1 MINRNKTAYVFLFLA
16 LTALLNACND
26 DDGQLN
32 KANVQNTV
40 AMQCLELQSQC
51 QFDVADGH
59 VNVLFDV
66 NKIVAE
72 HAFNISVNY
81 RGVHGIKAVSGYME
95 GVDMFMGKIPL
106 FLEPHIGL
114 DTIAINKVASSK
126 VQALEHEK
134 PIAEAQ
140 RQIFRGELL
149 VGSCSAEQMTWKIW
163 LTFTMADNQSHTIM
177 LTIVSYRQ

>member
-1 MINRNKTAYVFLFLA
+1 MINSNKTVYVFLFLA
-16 LTALLNACND
+16 LTALLSACND

-32 KANVQNTV
+32 QANVQNTV
-40 AMQCLELQSQC
+40 AMQCLEFQSQC

-59 VNVLFDV
+59 VDVLFDV

-81 RGVHGIKAVSGYME
+81 RGVNNIKAVNGYME

-114 DTIAINKVASSK
+114 DDITINEVTSSK
-126 VQALEHEK
+126 AQALENEK
-134 PIAEAQ
+134 PIGEAQ
-140 RQIFRGELL
+140 KQIYRGELL
-149 VGSCSAEQMTWKIW
+149 VGSCSAGQMIWKIW
-163 LTFTMADNQSHTIM
+163 LTLTTADDQSNTIM
-177 LTIVSYRQ
+177 LTVVSYRQ

>member
-1 MINRNKTAYVFLFLA
+1 MINRNKTMSVFLFLA
-16 LTALLNACND
+16 LTTLLTACND
-26 DDGQLN
+26 DDSQLS
-32 KANVQNTV
+32 KVNVRNIV

-59 VNVLFDV
+59 VDVLFDV

-72 HAFNISVNY
+72 QAFNISVNY
-81 RGVHGIKAVSGYME
+81 RGVNNIKAVTGYME

-114 DTIAINKVASSK
+114 DDITINKVTSSK
-126 VQALEHEK
+126 TQALENEK
-134 PIAEAQ
+134 PIVEAQ
-140 RQIFRGELL
+140 IQIFTGELL

-163 LTFTMADNQSHTIM
+163 LTFTTADNQSHTIM

>member
-1 MINRNKTAYVFLFLA
+1 MINSNQTVYVFLFLA
-16 LTALLNACND
+16 LTALLSACND

-32 KANVQNTV
+32 QANVQNTV
-40 AMQCLELQSQC
+40 AMQCLEFQSQC

-59 VNVLFDV
+59 VDVLFDV

-81 RGVHGIKAVSGYME
+81 RGVNNIKAVNGYME

-114 DTIAINKVASSK
+114 DDITINKVASSK
-126 VQALEHEK
+126 AQALENEK

-140 RQIFRGELL
+140 KQIYRGELL

-163 LTFTMADNQSHTIM
+163 LTLTTADDQSNTIM
-177 LTIVSYRQ
+177 LTVVSYRQ